1 MSGYLS
7 NLLTSTTDRY
17 NSLRRNLLTSE
28 GDGDTEDDSH
38 ITRIL
43 RAYYTE
49 KSRSLPEWLPPDP
62 KKVVVQPPP
71 PPSAPV
77 GSSYANLWNSS
88 APAAPQ
94 PAPMLSASANNSRSA
109 LSDLW
114 DSPSQAAQQQRTAS
128 PVSLRAGRQPLG
140 GQGQGQQHL
149 APQANVRPLPSQ
161 RAGSYQTMGAR
172 GREGTSSPPQF
183 GGVGMAP
190 QSSGGSAGGGA
201 GGTAQERLKARLWG
215 QASGGRSASPGFPQG
230 GGGGQYGG
238 GGGYGGGGNR
248 YG

>member
-38 ITRIL
+38 ICRVL

-49 KSRSLPEWLPPDP
+49 KTHTLPDWLPPDP
-62 KKVVVQPPP
+62 KKVVAPPPP
-71 PPSAPV
+71 PPSQSSI

-88 APAAPQ
+88 APAQ
-94 PAPMLSASANNSRSA
+94 QQAPMLSTSANNSRSA

-114 DSPSQAAQQQRTAS
+114 DPPAQAQPGRVAS
-128 PVSLRAGRQPLG
+128 PVSLRGQGRQPLG
-140 GQGQGQQHL
+140 GSSGGGHL

-161 RAGSYQTMGAR
+161 RAGSYQSQQLGGR
-172 GREGTSSPPQF
+172 REGVGSPQF
-183 GGVGMAP
+183 G
-190 QSSGGSAGGGA
+190 SSAGGGGAGMGLQSGSGSQGA

-215 QASGGRSASPGFPQG
+215 QAGGGRAASP
-230 GGGGQYGG
+230 
-238 GGGYGGGGNR
+238 GGYGGQGGQQG
-248 YG
+248 YGSSGGGGRWG

>member
-38 ITRIL
+38 ICRVL

-49 KSRSLPEWLPPDP
+49 KSRPLPDWLPPDP
-62 KKVVVQPPP
+62 KKVVTQPPVQP
-71 PPSAPV
+71 STI

-88 APAAPQ
+88 TPAPPQ
-94 PAPMLSASANNSRSA
+94 PSPMLSTSANNSRSA

-114 DSPSQAAQQQRTAS
+114 DAPAQPARGAS

-140 GQGQGQQHL
+140 GAQHL
-149 APQANVRPLPSQ
+149 APQQANVRPLPSQ
-161 RAGSYQTMGAR
+161 RAGSYQTIGAR
-172 GREGTSSPPQF
+172 GREGTAGPAQGF
-183 GGVGMAP
+183 GAAP
-190 QSSGGSAGGGA
+190 AAGLSQQQSGGSGGA

-215 QASGGRSASPGFPQG
+215 QAGGGRAASPGFPQG
-230 GGGGQYGG
+230 GGQYGSGAGGGGGG
-238 GGGYGGGGNR
+238 GGGYGGR
-248 YG
+248 Y